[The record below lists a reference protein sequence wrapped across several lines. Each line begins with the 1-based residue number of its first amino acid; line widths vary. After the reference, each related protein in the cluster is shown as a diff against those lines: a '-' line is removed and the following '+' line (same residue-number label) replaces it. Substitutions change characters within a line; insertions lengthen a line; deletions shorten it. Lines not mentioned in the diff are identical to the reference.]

1 MTRREALLLIGA
13 AASLR
18 AAARPTPALCLFSQA
33 MADVEYSYLGEILK
47 QIGFDG
53 VDLTIRPGG
62 HVEPRLSNVD
72 LVRAVESMTGPG
84 LEVPLITTA
93 LISPYDSTVLPVL
106 AISGHTHLPL
116 FRPGNWR
123 AENPAFRRDI
133 AGLVSIGAHYKIAM
147 ALHNFTGEDEGEA
160 AWSVNSVLADLDP
173 QWAGAFFDPIH
184 ARESWEPMLKQ
195 ALPRLRAVA
204 LKDFKIVQ
212 ADGKPKAVPCPM
224 GQGIVDWP
232 RFFGILAEA
241 KFFGPLSLRIEY
253 APKDMIA
260 AVTKDHEFARK
271 QMETAYVRMGSGSG
285 AGSGSGPG
293 WGVGTGSGGAY
304 SRR

>member
-1 MTRREALLLIGA
+1 MGA
-13 AASLR
+13 AANVR

-33 MADVEYSYLGEILK
+33 MAEIEYSYLGQMVK

-84 LEVPLITTA
+84 LEVPIITTA
-93 LISPYDSTVLPVL
+93 LISPYDPTMLPVL
-106 AISGHTHLPL
+106 AIAGHTSVPL

-123 AENPAFRRDI
+123 AENPAFLRDI
-133 AGLVSIGAHYKIAM
+133 AGLAATGGRYKIAM
-147 ALHNFTGEDEGEA
+147 ALHNYTGEDEGEA
-160 AWSVNSVLADLDP
+160 PWEVNAALAELDP
-173 QWAGAFFDPIH
+173 HWVGVFFDPIH
-184 ARESWEPMLKQ
+184 ARERWEPMLKS

-204 LKDFKIVQ
+204 LKDFTMTQ
-212 ADGKPKAVPCPM
+212 GKAAPCPM
-224 GQGIVDWP
+224 GQGTVDWP
-232 RFFGILAEA
+232 RFFGILAQA
-241 KFFGPLSLRIEY
+241 KFFGPLSLRVDY
-253 APKDMIA
+253 APKDMVGAI
-260 AVTKDHEFARK
+260 TKDHDFARK
-271 QMETAYVRMGSGSG
+271 QMEAAYVRMGSGSG

-293 WGVGTGSGGAY
+293 WGRGTGSGGAN